1 MSQEYLVNYAQK
13 KKKNLI
19 SNFISQKKR
28 RIPFKYKK
36 LNIL

>member
-19 SNFISQKKR
+19 SNFISQKN
-28 RIPFKYKK
+28 KK
-36 LNIL
+36 NSF